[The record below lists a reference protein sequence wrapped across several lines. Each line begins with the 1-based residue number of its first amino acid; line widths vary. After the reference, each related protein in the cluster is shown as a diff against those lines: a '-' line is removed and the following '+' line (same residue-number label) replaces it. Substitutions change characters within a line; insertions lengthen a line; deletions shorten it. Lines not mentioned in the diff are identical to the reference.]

1 MFLGLD
7 LSGEA
12 TKLNIVIIP
21 FKNSHCPSSP
31 LKVFKVAELVIVEE
45 TINTALLGKISSC
58 STLEGAENCAF
69 KVSSSI

>member
-21 FKNSHCPSSP
+21 FKNSHCPNSP
-31 LKVFKVAELVIVEE
+31 LSVPSKVASVVSFALV
-45 TINTALLGKISSC
+45 TT
-58 STLEGAENCAF
+58 
-69 KVSSSI
+69 VSGVGNI

>member
-31 LKVFKVAELVIVEE
+31 LKASKNTSLVI
-45 TINTALLGKISSC
+45 
-58 STLEGAENCAF
+58 
-69 KVSSSI
+69 